1 MDDYQKIE
9 LVAGSRHEELLE
21 EARHHRMVEGPKGA
35 QPRLR
40 QLLIASTAILLGLLI
55 WWAR

>member
-1 MDDYQKIE
+1 MDDFQKIE
-9 LVAGSRHEELLE
+9 LVASSRREELLE
-21 EARHHRMVEGPKGA
+21 EAERSRMVERLNGA

-40 QLLIASTAILLGLLI
+40 QLLITSMAILLGLLI

>member
-9 LVAGSRHEELLE
+9 LVASSRYEELLE
-21 EARHHRMVEGPKGA
+21 EAQHRRMVERLKGA

-40 QLLIASTAILLGLLI
+40 QLLITSTAILLGLLI

>member
-1 MDDYQKIE
+1 MDDFQKIE
-9 LVAGSRHEELLE
+9 LVAGSRHDELLE
-21 EARHHRMVEGPKGA
+21 EARHSRMLEGLKGT

-40 QLLIASTAILLGLLI
+40 QLLITSTAILLGLLI

>member
-9 LVAGSRHEELLE
+9 LVASSRYEELLE
-21 EARHHRMVEGPKGA
+21 EAQHRRMVEGLKGA

-40 QLLIASTAILLGLLI
+40 QLLITSTAILLGLLI